1 MVSELQAV
9 QERSRW
15 SAPIIFYF
23 MFAFFNESPSTTGL
37 DNEPIFSK
45 LHPLWIK
52 INHDKLD
59 SIKGY
64 AYTSKFTSG
73 LNNVFFAADFGGDYR
88 VLDTDYTN
96 FAVVY
101 SCTTILGG
109 CLSF

>member
-1 MVSELQAV
+1 MTAQYAKRSDGGIDVINSQYYFDQA
-9 QERSRW
+9 
-15 SAPIIFYF
+15 
-23 MFAFFNESPSTTGL
+23 
-37 DNEPIFSK
+37 
-45 LHPLWIK
+45 
-52 INHDKLD
+52 KLD